1 MSPSDNEVEIA
12 RGGQGP
18 EALFAPAGSAISPD
32 DIESK
37 FRELAGD
44 VEEIGN
50 DVRSVAVTAVAI
62 GVVVVVAIAFWLGR
76 RRGTRSATVVE
87 IRRV

>member
-1 MSPSDNEVEIA
+1 MTTDRDEA
-12 RGGQGP
+12 AGGAGGAGP
-18 EALFAPAGSAISPD
+18 EALFAPAGSAISPN

-50 DVRSVAVTAVAI
+50 DVRSVAVTAVAV